1 MSNQSQTKLASIP
14 KRLGAVFIDII
25 IVGLIS
31 LVIGFILNFLIPEPK
46 SYTKEMNESANNALY
61 IVTAIVVDMLYT
73 VILMSSTKS
82 GTYGQQ
88 SMEIKVTKLD
98 GSQLD
103 YVTTWIRY
111 FSSYISSI
119 IFKLGY
125 ATALFTPK
133 KQTLHDLFAGTVV
146 VETNKQNY
154 NVNSSSN
161 SPLNPSNHSTQQ
173 SSQSYRGMDAKKMCP
188 NCKTADATLHGIAY
202 KCSNCNFIY

>member
-31 LVIGFILNFLIPEPK
+31 LVMGFILNFLIPEPK

-61 IVTAIVVDMLYT
+61 FVTAIVVDLFYT
-73 VILMSSTKS
+73 VILMSSVKS

-98 GSQLD
+98 GSRID
-103 YVTTWIRY
+103 YSTTWIRY

-125 ATALFTPK
+125 VTALFTPK
-133 KQTLHDLFAGTVV
+133 KQTLHDLFAKTIV
-146 VETNKQNY
+146 VET
-154 NVNSSSN
+154 SSN
-161 SPLNPSNHSTQQ
+161 EIPEFFKSTTKSPYQTPTST
-173 SSQSYRGMDAKKMCP
+173 SETYSGKKVTKTCP
-188 NCKTADATLHGIAY
+188 NCKSSEASLYGTAY
-202 KCSNCNFIY
+202 RCSNCNLIY